1 MAILQDKVA
10 IVTGAGQGIGRGIAL
25 ALAREGASV
34 AVAGRTEPKLV
45 ETVNMIEAVG
55 GRALAVRCDVS
66 LAEDITRSVDLTIAT
81 FGGIDILI
89 NNAYDGV
96 LGPLLSVDDDGFMRG
111 IVAGPLATFR
121 FMRACHPHMKA
132 RGGGDIVNLAT
143 SAAVRWDASN
153 YGPYAVAKQG
163 IRALTRAAAC
173 EWGKDGIRVI
183 SIAPHARSPSL
194 SRWIDAHPSEA
205 QEFFKTIPLGRIGDC
220 ELDIGRAV
228 VALIGPAMRYLT
240 GATVPLDGGQAY
252 FG

>member
-1 MAILQDKVA
+1 VILKEKTA

-25 ALAREGASV
+25 ALAREGV
-34 AVAGRTEPKLV
+34 AVVVAGRTESKLE
-45 ETVNMIEAVG
+45 ETVHMIDAAG
-55 GRALAVRCDVS
+55 GRAESIVCDVS
-66 LAEDITRSVDLTIAT
+66 RPENITRTVERTTAV
-81 FGGIDILI
+81 FGGIDILV

-96 LGPLLSVDDDGFMRG
+96 LGPLLSIDDEGFMRG
-111 IVAGPLATFR
+111 ITAGPLATFR

-132 RGGGDIVNLAT
+132 RGGGDIINLAT

-173 EWGKDGIRVI
+173 EWGKDGIRVL

-194 SRWIDAHPSEA
+194 ARWIEAHPAESR
-205 QEFFKTIPLGRIGDC
+205 EFFKTIPLGRIGDC

-228 VALIGPAMRYLT
+228 VALLGPAMGYLT

>member
-173 EWGKDGIRVI
+173 EWGRDGIRVI

-205 QEFFKTIPLGRIGDC
+205 QEFFRTIPLGRIGDC

>member
-1 MAILQDKVA
+1 MILHDKTA

-25 ALAREGASV
+25 AFAKEGATV
-34 AVAGRTEPKLV
+34 AVAGRTESKLV
-45 ETVNMIEAVG
+45 ETVKMIEEAG
-55 GRALAVRCDVS
+55 GRALAILCDVS
-66 LAEDITRSVDLTIAT
+66 RAEDITHTVERTAAA
-81 FGGIDILI
+81 FGGIDILV

-96 LGPLLSVDDDGFMRG
+96 LGPLLSVDDESFMRG
-111 IVAGPLATFR
+111 IVAGPLATLR
-121 FMRACHPHMKA
+121 FMRACHPHMKG
-132 RGGGDIVNLAT
+132 RGGGDIVNLVT
-143 SAAVRWDASN
+143 SAAVRWDARN

-173 EWGKDGIRVI
+173 EWGTDGIRVI

-194 SRWIDAHPSEA
+194 ARWIDAHPSEA

>member
-1 MAILQDKVA
+1 MRSLEGKIAL
-10 IVTGAGQGIGRGIAL
+10 VTGAGQGIGRGIAL
-25 ALAREGASV
+25 AFAREGAVV
-34 AVAGRTEPKLV
+34 AVAGRTESKLID
-45 ETVNMIEAVG
+45 TVRLIEQAAG
-55 GRALAVRCDVS
+55 LAKAIPCDVS
-66 LAEDITRSVDLTIAT
+66 RADEILHTVESTVAA

-96 LGPLLSVDDDGFMRG
+96 LGPLLSVDDEGFMKG
-111 IVAGPLATFR
+111 IIAGPLASFR

-173 EWGKDGIRVI
+173 EWGKDGIRVV

-194 SRWIDAHPSEA
+194 GRWIDTHPDEA
-205 QEFFKTIPLGRIGDC
+205 REFFKTIPLGRIGDC
-220 ELDIGRAV
+220 ESDIGTAV
-228 VALIGPAMRYLT
+228 VALVGPAMRYLT
-240 GATVPLDGGQAY
+240 GATIPLDGGQAY